1 MPHFDRDKVVGLITA
16 HYELLCSMAY
26 IDRSE
31 ILYPPS
37 GDWTEHDLDIDF
49 LRITGRSETVI
60 DLLRHLPYIR
70 SEGYGEDF
78 FIGPLDTPFN
88 YLRNGRLR
96 RVLDM
101 PPEELGQKTLGELRL
116 MPFDEYAPP
125 RLVTIAVGPIGGGGS
140 WWVLDTEESEWRTSS
155 LFAG

>member
-37 GDWTEHDLDIDF
+37 GGWTKHDLDNDV

-70 SEGYGEDF
+70 SGGYGQDF

-96 RVLDM
+96 HVLDM
-101 PPEELGQKTLGELRL
+101 PSKELSQKTLGELRL

-125 RLVTIAVGPIGGGGS
+125 RLVTIATGPIGGGGS

-155 LFAG
+155 FFAG